1 MDIALGVER
10 FCRGGGVGGRVRM
23 GRGQGGERKGERRA
37 RFQRGFSLLLSDG
50 CRRCGAAP
58 WEGGGEQGKGAT
70 QTRSSGNI
78 TTLALVGLTLA
89 LIGIHLSFSDS
100 LFSLLGLEILE
111 VWIEGMA
118 RHGSVSF
125 FFITA
130 VLSR

>member
-1 MDIALGVER
+1 MWRSAM
-10 FCRGGGVGGRVRM
+10 GGR
-23 GRGQGGERKGERRA
+23 GRA
-37 RFQRGFSLLLSDG
+37 R
-50 CRRCGAAP
+50 
-58 WEGGGEQGKGAT
+58 EGGS